1 MLFTKIL
8 QGKQCLDIGTMYIKK
23 MHPAPPPQKKKTKV
37 NNLQSS
43 ATLLGWYDSNSVHS
57 DT

>member
-8 QGKQCLDIGTMYIKK
+8 QGKQCIDIGTMYIKK
-23 MHPAPPPQKKKTKV
+23 IYPAPKKKGAGYKKKKRKV

-43 ATLLGWYDSNSVHS
+43 ATLLG
-57 DT
+57 